1 MSVSTH
7 IILDGGNQATEGAES
22 TPETDTTIEMGPPPS
37 TSSDPPAMSTP
48 ESNNIGNPADA
59 HDQFRKGDIEP
70 DPGRRKPIESL
81 DPNIRDAARR
91 IYINMGPC
99 QPTDHKYKKHP
110 KERLQRKEAFVL
122 IGLRTM
128 AIGWNIVLLKK
139 QPFVSIA
146 FFLSK
151 QERKI
156 MVLTH
161 SQG

>member
-1 MSVSTH
+1 MSVSTP

-48 ESNNIGNPADA
+48 ESNNLGNPADA
-59 HDQFRKGDIEP
+59 RDQFCKSDIEA
-70 DPGRRKPIESL
+70 DPGLRKPIESL

-99 QPTDHKYKKHP
+99 QPTDHKYKKTP
-110 KERLQRKEAFVL
+110 KENLQKQEAFML
-122 IGLRTM
+122 IGSRTM
-128 AIGWNIVLLKK
+128 ATGWNIVLVKK

-146 FFLSK
+146 FFLSN

-156 MVLTH
+156 MVLRH